1 MSSRRCCERPAP
13 ADVVSSTMPLSFSQI
28 RQSFVISAHQPHPRR
43 FHHHTFPS
51 LFRSWLKTFLCMDTG
66 TFRTALTDNRTAY
79 RTFIIGFRFIFFLT
93 FSLHCYS
100 FSVPVASPFHFV
112 LSGSHSSLS
121 IPRSALHRSPPSK
134 NTNLDWRHA
143 QGLYETRTIHV
154 FKQHDSSVRENV
166 CNLSKKRKKS
176 CFFGFSKKDV
186 KNVKKQ
192 PLSHAASITGS
203 RYR

>member
-121 IPRSALHRSPPSK
+121 IPRSALYRSPPSK
-134 NTNLDWRHA
+134 KYKF
-143 QGLYETRTIHV
+143 GLTPCARTV
-154 FKQHDSSVRENV
+154 WDAYDPCVQTARQHCSR
-166 CNLSKKRKKS
+166 KR
-176 CFFGFSKKDV
+176 V
-186 KNVKKQ
+186 Q
-192 PLSHAASITGS
+192 PLKKT
-203 RYR
+203 